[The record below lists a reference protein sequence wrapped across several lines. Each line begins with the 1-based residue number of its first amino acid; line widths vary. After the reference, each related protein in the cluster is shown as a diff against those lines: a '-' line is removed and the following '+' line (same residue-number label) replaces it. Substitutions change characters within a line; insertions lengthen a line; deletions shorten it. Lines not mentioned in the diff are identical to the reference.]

1 MTNLRKGVMYV
12 LTFMAVTV
20 FMSACQQDEE
30 MATQIDESIVSEE
43 VKEQLKD
50 LGFDPSD
57 AYREKFNNPLT
68 GDQGFH
74 YVVEGDILIEE
85 KQLKEMSE
93 SELFHTGK
101 FAEQYRTSN
110 LVNQNSTINVI
121 GYTGNNANGL
131 DSKMRTALQW
141 AVDNYNALNTGL
153 TFTLTYGT
161 NYNPY
166 DMVVYRVSGGG
177 GGSAGFPSGG
187 APNKFIRINSGTSQY
202 DTNVV
207 EHVIGHEMGHS
218 IGLRHTD
225 WFNRSFSC
233 GSGGSEGTAG
243 VGAIHI
249 PGTPTDIDPNSLM
262 LACFSANEDGEFG
275 FYDRVALEYLY

>member
-1 MTNLRKGVMYV
+1 MFTFVAATVIMT
-12 LTFMAVTV
+12 
-20 FMSACQQDEE
+20 SCQEKDE
-30 MATQIDESIVSEE
+30 MVSHVDNSKVSDEI
-43 VKEQLKD
+43 KEQLKE

-57 AYREKFNNPLT
+57 VYREQFNNPLT
-68 GDQGFH
+68 GDQGFNL
-74 YVVEGDILIEE
+74 VVEGDILINED
-85 KQLKEMSE
+85 QLQEMAE

-101 FAEQYRTSN
+101 FAEQYRTTN
-110 LVNQNSTINVI
+110 LVSQNSTINVI
-121 GYTGNNANGL
+121 GYTGNNSNGL

-161 NYNPY
+161 NYSSY
-166 DMVVYRVSGGG
+166 DMVVYRVSGSG

-187 APNKFIRINSGTSQY
+187 DPNKFIQIQSGTSNY

-218 IGLRHTD
+218 VGLRHTD
-225 WFNRSFSC
+225 WFNRAYSC

-243 VGAIHI
+243 VGAIPI
-249 PGTPTDIDPNSLM
+249 PGTPEDIDPNSLM

-275 FYDRVALEYLY
+275 YYDRVALEYLY

>member
-12 LTFMAVTV
+12 LTCMAVTV
-20 FMSACQQDEE
+20 MMSSCQDDE
-30 MATQIDESIVSEE
+30 MANEIDNSIVSEE
-43 VKEQLKD
+43 VKDQLKN

-57 AYREKFNNPLT
+57 AYREEFSNPLN
-68 GDQGFH
+68 GERGYN
-74 YVVEGDILIEE
+74 YVVEGDILISD
-85 KQLKEMSE
+85 KQLEKMSN

-101 FAEQYRTSN
+101 FAEQYRTTN
-110 LVNQNSTINVI
+110 LVSQNRTINVI
-121 GYTGNNANGL
+121 GYTANNANGL

-161 NYNPY
+161 NYGPY
-166 DMVVYRVSGGG
+166 DMVVYRVSGSG

-187 APNKFIRINSGTSQY
+187 DPYKFIQIQSGTSNY

-225 WFNRSFSC
+225 WFNRSYSC

-243 VGAIHI
+243 VGAVHI

-275 FYDRVALEYLY
+275 FYDRVAIEYLY

>member
-12 LTFMAVTV
+12 MTFMAAAVI
-20 FMSACQQDEE
+20 MSSCQDEE
-30 MATQIDESIVSEE
+30 MATQIDNNVVSDE
-43 VKEQLKD
+43 VKEQLKT

-57 AYREKFNNPLT
+57 AIREKFNNPLT
-68 GDQGFH
+68 GEQGYH
-74 YVVEGDILIEE
+74 YVVEGDITI
-85 KQLKEMSE
+85 KDDQLKAMSE
-93 SELFHTGK
+93 SEIFHTGK
-101 FAEQYRTSN
+101 FAEQYRTNN
-110 LVNQNSTINVI
+110 LVSQNSTIDVI

-131 DSKMRTALQW
+131 DSKMRTALSW

-161 NYNPY
+161 NYNSY

-187 APNKFIRINSGTSQY
+187 APNKFIRINSGTSNY

-207 EHVIGHEMGHS
+207 EHVIAHEMGHS
-218 IGLRHTD
+218 VGLRHTD
-225 WFNRSFSC
+225 WFDRSYSC

-243 VGAIHI
+243 VGAVHI

-275 FYDRVALEYLY
+275 NYDRIALEYLY

>member
-12 LTFMAVTV
+12 ITFMAATV
-20 FMSACQQDEE
+20 FMSSCQEDE
-30 MATQIDESIVSEE
+30 MANEIDHSIVSEE
-43 VKEQLKD
+43 VKDQLKN

-57 AYREKFNNPLT
+57 VYREEFSNPLN
-68 GDQGFH
+68 GERGFN
-74 YVVEGDILIEE
+74 YVVEGDILISE
-85 KQLKEMSE
+85 KQLEEMSK

-101 FAEQYRTSN
+101 FAEQYRTTN
-110 LVNQNSTINVI
+110 LVSQNRTINVI
-121 GYTGNNANGL
+121 GYTGNNSNGL

-161 NYNPY
+161 NYSPY
-166 DMVVYRVSGGG
+166 DMVVYRVSGSG

-187 APNKFIRINSGTSQY
+187 APNKFIQIQSGTSNY

-218 IGLRHTD
+218 VGLRHTD
-225 WFNRSFSC
+225 WFNRSYSC

-262 LACFSANEDGEFG
+262 LACFSASEDGEFG
-275 FYDRVALEYLY
+275 YYDRVALEYLY